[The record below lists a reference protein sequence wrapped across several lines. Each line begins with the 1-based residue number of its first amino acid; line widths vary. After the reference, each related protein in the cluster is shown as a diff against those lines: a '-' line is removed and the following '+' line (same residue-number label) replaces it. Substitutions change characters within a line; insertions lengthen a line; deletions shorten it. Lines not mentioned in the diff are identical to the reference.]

1 MAQGFAL
8 PKYALNDA
16 KPSFRTGK
24 GQTQEQIVTRISF
37 RPLVMALPIVAMTLS
52 SCGRAPELRVNDA
65 VVILSPV
72 DSNPAALYFT
82 IHGGPEKVYLNSV
95 LSRSVI
101 RSEVHESKVD
111 PKTGMVT
118 MEPTRKIEIPAKGT
132 VEFKRGGKHVMLWG
146 VNRPARQLKELEAEF
161 IFSNGDRIIVDAEVR
176 AATAGD
182 ADKKDAHSGH

>member
-1 MAQGFAL
+1 MQDKSQFRDFAPIFDSMMEL
-8 PKYALNDA
+8 TVSNKLKRN
-16 KPSFRTGK
+16 
-24 GQTQEQIVTRISF
+24 
-37 RPLVMALPIVAMTLS
+37 LMALSAAALALA
-52 SCGRAPELRVNDA
+52 SCGQPAQLRVNDA

-72 DSNPAALYFT
+72 DSNPAAMYFT
-82 IHGGPEKVYLNSV
+82 VHGGPEKVYLNSV

-111 PKTGMVT
+111 PNTGMVT
-118 MEPTRKIEIPAKGT
+118 MEPTRKIEIPAKGK

-146 VNRPARQLKELEAEF
+146 VNRPARELKELEAEF

-182 ADKKDAHSGH
+182 GMKKDAHSGH

>member
-1 MAQGFAL
+1 M
-8 PKYALNDA
+8 
-16 KPSFRTGK
+16 
-24 GQTQEQIVTRISF
+24 
-37 RPLVMALPIVAMTLS
+37 
-52 SCGRAPELRVNDA
+52 
-65 VVILSPV
+65 VILSPV

-161 IFSNGDRIIVDAEVR
+161 IFSNGDRIEARAGVIAEVPASSPSAPSVRLAPLEVAVTMNQITSRIAVSAMSSRSSRRR
-176 AATAGD
+176 ASFIRLDSSMAART
-182 ADKKDAHSGH
+182 

>member
-1 MAQGFAL
+1 
-8 PKYALNDA
+8 
-16 KPSFRTGK
+16 
-24 GQTQEQIVTRISF
+24 VTRISF